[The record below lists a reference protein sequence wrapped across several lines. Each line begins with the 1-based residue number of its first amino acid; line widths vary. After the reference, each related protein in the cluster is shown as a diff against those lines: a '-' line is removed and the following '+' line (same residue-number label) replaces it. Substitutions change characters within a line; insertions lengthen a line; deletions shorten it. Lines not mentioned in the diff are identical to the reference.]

1 MEELEPSP
9 APRRTF
15 AWIAVL
21 ALAAG
26 AARGQDAWEGVRST
40 GRLRWGSDA
49 EGGAPY
55 QFNDPRDPTQIIGFE
70 VEIAEALAAAMGVR
84 AERVQNAWAEL
95 IPGLER
101 GDYEVAISGIEI
113 VGYRLERADFSR
125 PYYAGGETLMVRKG
139 ETRIASLA
147 DLRGKSVGTL
157 RDSSAH
163 RMLQSLEGVDVR
175 PYDDQIHPYDDL
187 EIERTDAVLLDE
199 MIALYYGL
207 PRQGLKVVGEPIGE
221 VRYGIAVRK
230 GNPALLSAVDA
241 ALDQLVREGRLRPIL
256 ERWNLWNGKT
266 ASLLGDFS
274 PRKVEPVAYQEFR
287 RAMGQDVSVAAPE
300 RNWRAYAKVLGRGAW
315 VTVELTCLG
324 MVLAV
329 VLGLV
334 LALARLYAPRP
345 LPTLALGYI
354 EAVRGTPLLIQLL
367 LLYYG
372 LAQAGVLLPAFV
384 AGFVGLGL
392 NYASAEA
399 ENYRAGLQAI
409 PKGQWEAAA
418 MLGLTRGQTLRH
430 VVVPQA
436 IRIVIPSVTNDFIAM
451 FKDSSLV
458 SVIALVELTKA
469 YQDLAPIA
477 GDYLA
482 IGLVAAAIYLGMGA
496 VVAFASRRLERRLRV
511 EEATVKGAA

>member
-1 MEELEPSP
+1 M
-9 APRRTF
+9 
-15 AWIAVL
+15 
-21 ALAAG
+21 LAAS
-26 AARGQDAWEGVRST
+26 ASGQDAWESVRAS
-40 GRLRWGSDA
+40 GALRWGSDA

-55 QFNDPRDPTQIIGFE
+55 QFNHPSDPTQIVGFE
-70 VEIAEALAAAMGVR
+70 VEIADALAQAMGVR
-84 AERVQNAWAEL
+84 AQRVQNAWAEL

-125 PYYAGGETLMVRKG
+125 PYYAGGETLTVRKG
-139 ETRIASLA
+139 DGRIASLQ

-163 RMLQSLEGVDVR
+163 RMLQSLEGVEIR
-175 PYDDQIHPYDDL
+175 PYDDQVHPYDDL

-199 MIALYYGL
+199 MIELYYGR

-241 ALDQLVREGRLRPIL
+241 ALDRLVREGTLRTIL

-266 ASLLGDFS
+266 AALLGDFS
-274 PRKVEPVAYQEFR
+274 PRKAEPVAYEDFR
-287 RAMGQDVSVAAPE
+287 RAMGHDVTVAAPE
-300 RNWRAYAKVLGRGAW
+300 RNWLAYAKVLGRGAW
-315 VTVELTCLG
+315 VTVQLTCLG

-334 LALARLYAPRP
+334 LALARLYGPAP
-345 LPTLALGYI
+345 LPTLAVGYI
-354 EAVRGTPLLIQLL
+354 EAIRGTPLLIQLL

-372 LAQAGVLLPAFV
+372 LAQTGILLPAFV
-384 AGFVGLGL
+384 AGFLGLGL
-392 NYASAEA
+392 NYAAAEA

-418 MLGLTRGQTLRH
+418 MLGFTRGQTLRH

-436 IRIVIPSVTNDFIAM
+436 VRIVIPSVTNDFIAM

-477 GDYLA
+477 GNYLG
-482 IGLVAAAIYLGMGA
+482 IGLVAAALYLVLGA
-496 VVAFASRRLERRLRV
+496 IVAFASRRLERRLRV
-511 EEATVKGAA
+511 EEAVVKRTA